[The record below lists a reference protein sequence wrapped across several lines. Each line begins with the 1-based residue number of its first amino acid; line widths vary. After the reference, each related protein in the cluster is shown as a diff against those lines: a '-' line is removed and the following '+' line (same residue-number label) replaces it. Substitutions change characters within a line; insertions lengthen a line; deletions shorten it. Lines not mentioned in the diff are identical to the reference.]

1 MESTGL
7 PCVMIDR
14 ALQLIQRVGEDE
26 DERRLDMYKAL
37 LQMFTTDLRDKHNQA
52 FRTRISLGNLG
63 EPMRLSLS
71 FSAEEPRYSE
81 QLVRFA
87 SILQKCRF
95 FGEIS
100 DASAVVYGINGRIEP
115 VHATF
120 TFFDAGDFDGCED
133 ARKHIDIS
141 EFAFL
146 CASFILQVHDSELRN
161 EIKRRVQDARRNHE
175 FNYVQCPNLAHSGKE
190 DFKITVVNN
199 LRIPFLNFLDA
210 VQSNGQHG
218 PNL

>member
-7 PCVMIDR
+7 PCVLIDR
-14 ALQLIQRVGEDE
+14 ALQLIQRVGDEE

-37 LQMFTTDLRDKHNQA
+37 LQMLTTDLRDKHNRA

-63 EPMRLSLS
+63 EPTRLSLS
-71 FSAEEPRYSE
+71 FSAEEPKHSE

-87 SILQKCRF
+87 SIMQKCRF

-100 DASAVVYGINGRIEP
+100 DAGAVVYGLNGKIEP
-115 VHATF
+115 VFATF
-120 TFFDAGDFDGCED
+120 TFFNAGDFED
-133 ARKHIDIS
+133 REEARKHTDIS

-146 CASFILQVHDSELRN
+146 CASFILQAHESELQN
-161 EIKRRVQDARRNHE
+161 EIKRRVQEARRNHE
-175 FNYVQCPNLAHSGKE
+175 FNYVQCPNVAHTGKE
-190 DFKITVVNN
+190 DFKIVVTNN

-210 VQSNGQHG
+210 VQSNCQHG